1 MKYIAALLLFLFVFL
16 FQSCTDNSG
25 KEEYIGDK
33 AFTLI
38 NQDSVQVKFPSVYK
52 GKNLLLGFIFTNCP
66 DVCPLTTHKFQLVQ
80 EEIKK
85 LGITNFDFVLISFDP
100 DRDKP
105 WILKEYARL
114 REIDESNFKCYTGD
128 KRTIQELLNKMK
140 VTAVPGDTSKTDDG
154 DLVYF
159 YTHSDKMLLIDKDV
173 KIRNEYFGSKTNT
186 EDFVKDIKEL

>member
-1 MKYIAALLLFLFVFL
+1 MKLIPSLILLLSVLLV
-16 FQSCTDNSG
+16 QSCSDNFE

-33 AFTLI
+33 QFTLI
-38 NQDSVQVKFPSVYK
+38 DQDSVKVEFPSMYK

-85 LGITNFDFVLISFDP
+85 LGINNFDFVLISFDP

-105 WILKEYARL
+105 WILKDYAKL
-114 REIDESNFKCYTGD
+114 RGIDESNYKFYTGN
-128 KRTIQELLNKMK
+128 KETIRQLLKKMK
-140 VTAVPGDTSKTDDG
+140 IVAVAGDTSKTDDG
-154 DLVYF
+154 ELVYF
-159 YTHSDKMLLIDKDV
+159 YTHSDKMLLIDKEN